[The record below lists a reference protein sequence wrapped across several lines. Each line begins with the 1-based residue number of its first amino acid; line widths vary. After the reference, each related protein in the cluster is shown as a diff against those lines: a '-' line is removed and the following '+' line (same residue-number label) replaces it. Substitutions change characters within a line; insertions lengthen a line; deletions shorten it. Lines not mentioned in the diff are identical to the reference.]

1 MEWSGL
7 KRDIASAL
15 ATNLTATL
23 PEIGGPG
30 WWPNYVLSE
39 LTPAQRVQV
48 ENLTQPDLFQL
59 DMAALLRL
67 YDRNWSELA
76 FKQNY
81 PRNGRN
87 LIKELMSV
95 RNRWAHE
102 PAGGQDYEDLFRDLD
117 TVRRFLQIL
126 GTEDDL
132 LDRVENHR
140 LSVLE
145 VMAAAVRAEK
155 KPAAVV
161 QRDGDPKQ
169 AESIN
174 VGARLALIGAGQLTS
189 VDAESFAQHVS
200 GKTFIGIDFGT
211 STTVAS
217 YIRVSSDG
225 SGAFAEP
232 IVIAQSLPD
241 GRRSSSHLVPSCI
254 AVNPDDSEVLFGM
267 GAKELQYSLREGID
281 VWSSFKM
288 ELGVDLG
295 PKYRNTKLRN
305 GAGPIVIERPQDAA
319 REFFKFLRAS
329 IHDFL
334 SENNLPEEVAL
345 AVSVPASFEANQRR
359 DLLLAL
365 EEAGFDLD
373 ESCLVDEPNAA
384 FLSVLHESWRQD
396 GRLIFDLAKSSKNL
410 LVFDFGAGTCDISI
424 LRISTSEDVVHSRNL
439 AISRFIA
446 LGGDNIDRAIARDIL
461 LPQMLEQSQPAH
473 PLPSEQTEQ
482 IIIPRLMPVA
492 ERLKIQ
498 CSKALAQRGLY
509 TIDECETLSDK
520 VTEHSIPDFKIGG
533 QTLRLLDPC
542 LSYRLFAEV
551 MRQFITPPEE
561 DSSEGFG
568 RLGGDSISIF
578 TPIESALEKANLDRD
593 RLDAVIFIGGSSEN
607 PLVQNAIR
615 DRFGRFVES
624 FIPRDL
630 RTHVSQGAALHSFA
644 RHAYNANVIQPITS
658 EPIMLVT
665 VNGGLEPILAAGS
678 EVPTK
683 APSTS
688 KFRVVRKQQSLIEL
702 PICVTSEDKI
712 LAVLKIT
719 PERGDTFREGEEVVV
734 TCSMT
739 ADKLLKVEAA
749 VGERPATVQIV
760 NPLANTSLSD
770 DETRFLVAQQRFNR
784 AVLDGRGRPAV
795 PEVIAYARAASDA
808 SRFLQAAELYE
819 QVERLDPE
827 RDFAVSICYNY
838 DRASKSDLAE
848 VWADKAF
855 QRDKS
860 AVTAYN
866 VAIFKYRNGNSAEAK
881 RMLQDALA
889 IEPKYAAAHALLGEI
904 ADRLGEGG
912 ETHHEAALDL
922 LCDALSRE
930 KITEDDCYRLAKAA
944 KRMGR
949 TRVAKQAELAASKL
963 RRDRDLYK
971 EQHLVGRIDRHTE
984 LAKR

>member
-1 MEWSGL
+1 
-7 KRDIASAL
+7 
-15 ATNLTATL
+15 
-23 PEIGGPG
+23 
-30 WWPNYVLSE
+30 

-48 ENLTQPDLFQL
+48 ENLPEPDLFQL

-102 PAGGQDYEDLFRDLD
+102 PAGGQAYEDLFRDLD

-126 GTEDDL
+126 GTEEEL
-132 LDRVENHR
+132 LDRVEGHR

-145 VMAAAVRAEK
+145 VMAAAVRSEK
-155 KPAAVV
+155 KPAGPEA
-161 QRDGDPKQ
+161 RAEGDLNAP
-169 AESIN
+169 ETVDI
-174 VGARLALIGAGQLTS
+174 GARLALIGAGQLS
-189 VDAESFAQHVS
+189 SSDATSFAKHVS
-200 GKTFIGIDFGT
+200 RKTFIGIDFGT

-288 ELGVDLG
+288 ELGTDLG
-295 PKYRNTKLRN
+295 PRYRNTKLRT
-305 GAGPIVIERPQDAA
+305 GAGPIVIEKPQDAA
-319 REFFKFLRAS
+319 REFFKFLRVS
-329 IHDFL
+329 IDDFL
-334 SENNLPEEVAL
+334 SESNLPKEIAL

-373 ESCLVDEPNAA
+373 ASCLVDEPNAA
-384 FLSVLHESWRQD
+384 FLSVLHESWREE
-396 GRLIFDLAKSSKNL
+396 GRLIFDLARASKNL

-424 LRISTSEDVVHSRNL
+424 LRISVSDDVVHSRNL

-461 LPQMLEQSQPAH
+461 LPQMLEQSPPDH

-482 IIIPRLMPVA
+482 IVVPRLMPVA

-498 CSKALAQRGLY
+498 CSRALGQRGLHSV
-509 TIDECETLSDK
+509 DECEALSDH

-533 QTLRLLDPC
+533 QTLSLRDPR
-542 LSYRLFAEV
+542 LSYRQFAGI
-551 MRQFITPPEE
+551 MRKFLAQPGEE
-561 DSSEGFG
+561 SDDGFEQIEE
-568 RLGGDSISIF
+568 DSISIF

-593 RLDAVIFIGGSSEN
+593 RLDAVIFIGGSSES

-615 DRFGRFVES
+615 DHFGRFVES

-688 KFRVVRKQQSLIEL
+688 RFRVVHKQQAVIEL

-719 PERGDTFREGEEVVV
+719 PECGDTFREGDEVMVR
-734 TCSMT
+734 CSMT

-749 VGERPATVQIV
+749 VGDRPAIVQFV
-760 NPLANTSLSD
+760 NPLANTSLTD
-770 DETRFLVAQQRFNR
+770 DETRFLIAQQRFNR
-784 AVLDGRGRPAV
+784 AVLAGRGRPAV
-795 PEVIAYARAASDA
+795 SEVIAYARAASDA
-808 SRFLQAAELYE
+808 SRFLHAAELYE

-827 RDFAVSICYNY
+827 RDFAVNVCYNY
-838 DRASKSDLAE
+838 DRASKSGLAE
-848 VWADKAF
+848 IWAEKAY
-855 QRDKS
+855 QRGRS
-860 AVTAYN
+860 ALTAYN
-866 VAIFKYRNGNSAEAK
+866 VAIFKYRNGNLTDAK
-881 RMLQDALA
+881 RMLQEALA

-904 ADRLGEGG
+904 SDRLGEGG
-912 ETHHEAALDL
+912 EVHHEAALDI
-922 LCDALSRE
+922 LCEALKRE

-949 TRVAKQAELAASKL
+949 TRVAKQAELTASKL
-963 RRDRDLYK
+963 RRDQDLYK